1 MRLEALT
8 HGLLTLDGKS
18 PSQKSL
24 QFGDFQR
31 PQIFGN
37 PENVTMKLC
46 SGHFYLTPLTSPWQR
61 EISHVHAKNMR
72 ITFFSFKLA
81 NHLMCK
87 KWSRCNLKL
96 EFQTCIYCPT
106 CNQLSPPG
114 DDETPSTFTWN
125 ELTLKHQHSTKKQIF
140 TTVCQSPFM
149 KDESSTLLCSSEI
162 SSQSLSLSRFSTTP

>member
-1 MRLEALT
+1 MDSWLWMESLPA
-8 HGLLTLDGKS
+8 KS
-18 PSQKSL
+18 PCSSATSKGHRSL
-24 QFGDFQR
+24 ATLK
-31 PQIFGN
+31 ILYWN
-37 PENVTMKLC
+37 CALAT
-46 SGHFYLTPLTSPWQR
+46 YLTPLTLPWQR

-72 ITFFSFKLA
+72 VTFFSFKLA

-125 ELTLKHQHSTKKQIF
+125 ELTLNKIAIF
-140 TTVCQSPFM
+140 YNSVSKPINER
-149 KDESSTLLCSSEI
+149 ESSTLLFSSEI

>member
-1 MRLEALT
+1 MNLEALT

-37 PENVTMKLC
+37 PEYVTMKLC
-46 SGHFYLTPLTSPWQR
+46 SGHFYLTPLTLPWQR

-72 ITFFSFKLA
+72 VTFFSFKLA

-125 ELTLKHQHSTKKQIF
+125 ELTLNKIAIF
-140 TTVCQSPFM
+140 YNSVSKPINER
-149 KDESSTLLCSSEI
+149 ESSTLLFSSEI

>member
-1 MRLEALT
+1 MTLEALT

-46 SGHFYLTPLTSPWQR
+46 SGHFYLTPLTLPWQR

-72 ITFFSFKLA
+72 VTFFSFKLA

-106 CNQLSPPG
+106 CNHLSPPG

-125 ELTLKHQHSTKKQIF
+125 ELTLNKIAIF
-140 TTVCQSPFM
+140 YNSVSKPINER
-149 KDESSTLLCSSEI
+149 ESSTLLFSTEI

>member
-1 MRLEALT
+1 MKLEALT
-8 HGLLTLDGKS
+8 HGLMTLDGKS

-24 QFGDFQR
+24 QFSDFQR

-46 SGHFYLTPLTSPWQR
+46 SGHFYLTPLTLPWQR

-72 ITFFSFKLA
+72 VTFFSFKLA

-125 ELTLKHQHSTKKQIF
+125 ELTLNKIAIF
-140 TTVCQSPFM
+140 YNSVSKPINER
-149 KDESSTLLCSSEI
+149 ESSTLLFSSEI

>member
-1 MRLEALT
+1 MKLEALT

-46 SGHFYLTPLTSPWQR
+46 SGHFYLTPLTLPWQR

-72 ITFFSFKLA
+72 VTFFSFKLA

-125 ELTLKHQHSTKKQIF
+125 ELTLNKIAIF
-140 TTVCQSPFM
+140 YNSVSKPINER
-149 KDESSTLLCSSEI
+149 ESSTLLFSSEI

>member
-1 MRLEALT
+1 MKLEALT
-8 HGLLTLDGKS
+8 HGLMTLDGKS

-24 QFGDFQR
+24 QFSDFQR

-37 PENVTMKLC
+37 PENVTIQLC
-46 SGHFYLTPLTSPWQR
+46 YGHFYLTPLTLPWQR

-125 ELTLKHQHSTKKQIF
+125 ELTLNKIAIF
-140 TTVCQSPFM
+140 YNSVSKPINER
-149 KDESSTLLCSSEI
+149 ESSTLLFSSEI

>member
-46 SGHFYLTPLTSPWQR
+46 SGHFYLTPLTLPWQR

-72 ITFFSFKLA
+72 VTFFSFKLA

-125 ELTLKHQHSTKKQIF
+125 ELTLNKIAIF
-140 TTVCQSPFM
+140 YNSVSKPINER
-149 KDESSTLLCSSEI
+149 ESSTLLFSSEI

>member
-1 MRLEALT
+1 MKLEALT
-8 HGLLTLDGKS
+8 HGLMTLDGKS

-24 QFGDFQR
+24 QFSDFQR

-37 PENVTMKLC
+37 PENVTIKLC
-46 SGHFYLTPLTSPWQR
+46 SGHFYLTLLTLPWQR

-72 ITFFSFKLA
+72 VTFFSFKLA

-125 ELTLKHQHSTKKQIF
+125 ELTLNKIAIF
-140 TTVCQSPFM
+140 YNSVSKPINER
-149 KDESSTLLCSSEI
+149 ESSTLLFSSEI

>member
-46 SGHFYLTPLTSPWQR
+46 SGHFYLTPLTLPWQR

-72 ITFFSFKLA
+72 VTFFSFKLA

-87 KWSRCNLKL
+87 KWSRRNLKL

-125 ELTLKHQHSTKKQIF
+125 ELTLNKIAIF
-140 TTVCQSPFM
+140 YNSVSKPINER
-149 KDESSTLLCSSEI
+149 ESSTLLFSSEI

>member
-37 PENVTMKLC
+37 PENVTIKLC
-46 SGHFYLTPLTSPWQR
+46 SGHFYLTPLTLPWQR

-72 ITFFSFKLA
+72 VTFFSFKLA

-125 ELTLKHQHSTKKQIF
+125 ELTLNKIAIF
-140 TTVCQSPFM
+140 YNSVSKPINER
-149 KDESSTLLCSSEI
+149 ESSTLLFSSEI